1 MYANFHKHQVI
12 AWEYIQN
19 ETMIRDENRYL
30 FKYQFF
36 VFSLIVNKYDT
47 ESAMQN
53 DILVFNIELL
63 KKYVKNIKF
72 IIYLLKW

>member
-36 VFSLIVNKYDT
+36 CFFFDS
-47 ESAMQN
+47 E
-53 DILVFNIELL
+53 
-63 KKYVKNIKF
+63 
-72 IIYLLKW
+72 

>member
-1 MYANFHKHQVI
+1 
-12 AWEYIQN
+12 
-19 ETMIRDENRYL
+19 MIRDENRYL

-72 IIYLLKW
+72 IIYLLK